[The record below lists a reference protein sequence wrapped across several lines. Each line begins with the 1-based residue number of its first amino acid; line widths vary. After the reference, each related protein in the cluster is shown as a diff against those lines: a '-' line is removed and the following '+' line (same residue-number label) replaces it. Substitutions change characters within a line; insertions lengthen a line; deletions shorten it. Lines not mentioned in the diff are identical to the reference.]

1 MNFSIFAKP
10 LNSIMIFFFR
20 YFLCIE
26 MTEPDHVSFL
36 GCLMWSKY
44 KYYLFVGLMQ
54 PNLSCT

>member
-10 LNSIMIFFFR
+10 LNSIMIFF
-20 YFLCIE
+20 LDTL
-26 MTEPDHVSFL
+26 TEPDHVSFL